1 MLTLII
7 LFIFGRQI
15 GLDELQ
21 QVKPNVWEAQGILG
35 FAPTQVEA
43 LKYMQAL
50 YDYQK
55 KLIPEKSLS
64 SLDTKDGF
72 GKHWSNQDPTGGFFH
87 HEGLLSF
94 VVAKNQESLKQ
105 NYSTALQK
113 FKTDYREFVSKSLP
127 ENKPSAPSVSISSV
141 LIQPIVFAGKKQ
153 AFFGTSGIKPSG
165 LHAMSTEAR
174 FPQIMVLGSHDVP
187 VRSPSEMFSIT
198 AELKPNHFFVV
209 MVPDDLEDPV
219 LRPQYMQ
226 VPTDTPE
233 QGDASGTTEVTVDYL
248 DGRPEERLIIRWT
261 VQPPKSSKLLPG
273 NDSWDEILAS
283 LGTPNAQVEP
293 NRKQDLD
300 GQIRPC
306 VHENS
311 YGAKSYSLLAK
322 AKGKS
327 FYYWVPTVTQL
338 LLLKEFATEKKLFSF
353 GELCDRIMQ
362 MKELNNKIGYQI
374 EKIKDGTFKW

>member
-7 LFIFGRQI
+7 LFLFGKQI
-15 GLDELQ
+15 ALNDLTL
-21 QVKPNVWEAQGILG
+21 VKPNVWAAQGILG

-50 YDYQK
+50 YDYQM

-64 SLDTKDGF
+64 ILDTRDGL
-72 GKHWSNQDPTGGFFH
+72 GKHWNNQDPTGGFFKH
-87 HEGLLSF
+87 DGLLSF
-94 VVAKNQESLKQ
+94 VAAKDEDSLKQ

-113 FKTDYREFVSKSLP
+113 FKTDYTDYHKFEPNKLTADPSTLP
-127 ENKPSAPSVSISSV
+127 PSHVNSIS
-141 LIQPIVFAGKKQ
+141 IQKILYKGKEQ
-153 AFFGTSGIKPSG
+153 AIWGTSGIKPSG

-219 LRPQYMQ
+219 LRPQYME

-248 DGRPEERLIIRWT
+248 DGRGKEKLSIRWT
-261 VQPPKSSKLLPG
+261 VQPPNSSQLLPG
-273 NDSWDEILAS
+273 NDFWDEILAA
-283 LGTPNAQVEP
+283 LGAPNAQVEP
-293 NRKQDLD
+293 TRKQDLD
-300 GQIRPC
+300 GQIRPF
-306 VHENS
+306 VNENN

-322 AKGKS
+322 VKEKR
-327 FYYWVPTVTQL
+327 FYYWVPTGTQL
-338 LLLKEFATEKKLFSF
+338 LLLKEFATEKNYFLLEICVIASCK
-353 GELCDRIMQ
+353 
-362 MKELNNKIGYQI
+362 
-374 EKIKDGTFKW
+374 